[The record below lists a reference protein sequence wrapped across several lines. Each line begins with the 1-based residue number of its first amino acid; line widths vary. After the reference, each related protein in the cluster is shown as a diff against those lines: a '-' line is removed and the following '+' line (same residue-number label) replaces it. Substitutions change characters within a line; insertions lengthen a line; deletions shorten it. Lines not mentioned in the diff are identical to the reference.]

1 MWKDDRQN
9 GHGVVCGA
17 DGNVIYEGDWLNG
30 RHADTS
36 VSSGDEVAEI
46 TADAQ
51 ESHSTKNVQDL
62 HSLSIGSMI
71 KTKYGMAIVQSEVD
85 GDGMIE
91 IEPCEWIID
100 DNMPKPPKMKVAEEV
115 LRTEYFLK
123 DTEIVINQKEWYEQ
137 HEGKKSEE
145 ESQMETEEKQG
156 CVVS

>member
-1 MWKDDRQN
+1 
-9 GHGVVCGA
+9 
-17 DGNVIYEGDWLNG
+17 
-30 RHADTS
+30 
-36 VSSGDEVAEI
+36 
-46 TADAQ
+46 
-51 ESHSTKNVQDL
+51 
-62 HSLSIGSMI
+62 MI